1 LYEELLIG
9 NNPDKTDHSR
19 IMKAHETYFKYD
31 DLQQYINLI
40 KKAVDDYDINSLTNL
55 IKEMVP
61 DYKPLKTFNII

>member
-1 LYEELLIG
+1 
-9 NNPDKTDHSR
+9 
-19 IMKAHETYFKYD
+19 MKAHETYFKYD